1 MSPSW
6 PPETVKKYKDKK
18 QKERDCADESTLIDT
33 FNDLRAL
40 PIEFEEDAIE
50 KIIKERE

>member
-1 MSPSW
+1 MD
-6 PPETVKKYKDKK
+6 EEKLKT
-18 QKERDCADESTLIDT
+18 ERDYADESTLIDT